1 MLTGVGKFKFCLHFC
16 RAAPS
21 AAQAHAHVGCRAAPS
36 PATQANHN
44 KTIHFR
50 YVDAEPS
57 WAKHLEGEMTRGRH
71 VITFRARSP
80 MSASAPSASCQMIIH
95 VKDMEAPR
103 VQQCPR
109 SFTEMLAPGQSV
121 KKITW
126 TEPVFS
132 DNVKIQH
139 VMASFLPGHFF
150 SAGSHNILYQASD
163 ADGNRAKCGFT
174 ITVLAN
180 HGGQVYHQQPST
192 SHTLSQPQ
200 QNSRNTF
207 NHIGKV
213 QL

>member
-1 MLTGVGKFKFCLHFC
+1 
-16 RAAPS
+16 
-21 AAQAHAHVGCRAAPS
+21 
-36 PATQANHN
+36 
-44 KTIHFR
+44 
-50 YVDAEPS
+50 
-57 WAKHLEGEMTRGRH
+57 MTRGRH

-80 MSASAPSASCQMIIH
+80 MSSSVSPASCQMIIH
-95 VKDMEAPR
+95 VRDMEPPR

-139 VMASFLPGHFF
+139 VMASFLPGHYF
-150 SAGSHNILYQASD
+150 SAGRHNILYQASD

-180 HGGQVYHQQPST
+180 HGGQVYQELPPPSNTRTTT
-192 SHTLSQPQ
+192 STFRNWAPSQEGQ
-200 QNSRNTF
+200 DTTSGTS
-207 NHIGKV
+207 V
-213 QL
+213 

>member
-1 MLTGVGKFKFCLHFC
+1 MI
-16 RAAPS
+16 P
-21 AAQAHAHVGCRAAPS
+21 QP
-36 PATQANHN
+36 
-44 KTIHFR
+44 KTNVDWFR

-57 WAKHLEGEMTRGRH
+57 WAKQLEGEMTRGRH

-80 MSASAPSASCQMIIH
+80 MASVSATCQMIIH

-103 VQQCPR
+103 VQKCPR

-200 QNSRNTF
+200 QNNRNTF
-207 NHIGKV
+207 NHIGIV

>member
-1 MLTGVGKFKFCLHFC
+1 M
-16 RAAPS
+16 
-21 AAQAHAHVGCRAAPS
+21 HVACRAAPS
-36 PATQANHN
+36 PATRANHN